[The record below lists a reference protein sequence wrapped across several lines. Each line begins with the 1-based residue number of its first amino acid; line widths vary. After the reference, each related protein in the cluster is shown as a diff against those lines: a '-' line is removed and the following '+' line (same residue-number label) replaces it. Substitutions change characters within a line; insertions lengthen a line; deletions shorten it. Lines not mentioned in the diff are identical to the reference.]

1 MDKRIRL
8 LTLTVQVTS
17 SLLIAAG
24 ALIVVGIFNEAMNW
38 DIFGPKLEAILYGV
52 FGSCVALAAVGVG
65 LTLVLGTQEI
75 VRAFQRVQQS
85 LAREEAAPEPPK
97 SAYARV
103 ALYVVL
109 ALAVLVTALA
119 GLNHAIQ
126 VHRSGVFK
134 KLAREQ
140 MEHFDD
146 KLVALIETLKEPP
159 RDHVP
164 FELHDLIRT
173 LDGLSFVRKTTLYV
187 ADASDASAMWGY
199 TAWREYRVEDG
210 FARFFIARDF
220 ERAMKEGLNGSEAAL
235 ETQNAEIGF
244 TWYHVVRGR
253 DGRPLAVLRI
263 DGNPRENFREY
274 FLGS

>member
-1 MDKRIRL
+1 MNKRIRL
-8 LTLTVQVTS
+8 LTLTVNITS

-24 ALIVVGIFNEAMNW
+24 ALIVVGIFNAALSW
-38 DIFGPKLEAILYGV
+38 DIFGPKLEAVLYSV
-52 FGSCVALAAVGVG
+52 FGSCIALAAVGVG

-126 VHRSGVFK
+126 IHRSGVFK

-140 MEHFDD
+140 MEHFND
-146 KLVALIETLKEPP
+146 KLVALMEPLREPP
-159 RDHVP
+159 RDNVP
-164 FELHDLIRT
+164 FGIHDLVRT
-173 LDGLSFVRKTTLYV
+173 LDGLTFVRKTTLYMP
-187 ADASDASAMWGY
+187 DPSDESAMWGY

-220 ERAMKEGLNGSEAAL
+220 ERAMKQSLEGAGAAL
-235 ETQNAEIGF
+235 DEQNAEVGF
-244 TWYHVVRGR
+244 TWYHVIRNAASKPV
-253 DGRPLAVLRI
+253 AVLRI